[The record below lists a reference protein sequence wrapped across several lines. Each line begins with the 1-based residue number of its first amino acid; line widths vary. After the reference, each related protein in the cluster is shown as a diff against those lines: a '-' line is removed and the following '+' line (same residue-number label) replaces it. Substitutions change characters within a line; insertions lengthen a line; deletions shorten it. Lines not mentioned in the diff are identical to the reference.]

1 MNKTLR
7 HLTPPP
13 GIILLLCLLVSLAI
27 QARAQAAPPIP
38 ESDNRYKADILVIV
52 GHPDDDIEVAAYLAK
67 AIEQLHKQVAFVY
80 TTRGTRAKSS
90 QGGSR
95 RRNHYEDRRLAHAE

>member
-27 QARAQAAPPIP
+27 QARAQAAPSLSLIIKHSYRH
-38 ESDNRYKADILVIV
+38 EL
-52 GHPDDDIEVAAYLAK
+52 
-67 AIEQLHKQVAFVY
+67 AFV
-80 TTRGTRAKSS
+80 A
-90 QGGSR
+90 
-95 RRNHYEDRRLAHAE
+95 RLAVLLLKSFDP